1 MVRPVR
7 KIKHRT
13 PPPKT
18 AAEAQP
24 EEQEEIT
31 EAQPEEKEQ
40 EQPEEPAQKEERKE
54 TTMGRFQV
62 GQKIHF
68 RPSHAKELQLT
79 GTIKSI
85 DEKNPNS
92 LVVTAQPGDNAKSI
106 EVERDFGASAED
118 ATEAE

>member
-18 AAEAQP
+18 SAEA
-24 EEQEEIT
+24 
-31 EAQPEEKEQ
+31 EAQPEEKEPVKAQ
-40 EQPEEPAQKEERKE
+40 EPEEKHESEKKEERQEK
-54 TTMGRFQV
+54 TMGRFQV
-62 GQKIHF
+62 GQKVHF
-68 RPSHAKELQLT
+68 RPSHAKEQQLT
-79 GTIKSI
+79 GTVKAI

-106 EVERDFGASAED
+106 EVERDFQASAED
-118 ATEAE
+118 TTEAED